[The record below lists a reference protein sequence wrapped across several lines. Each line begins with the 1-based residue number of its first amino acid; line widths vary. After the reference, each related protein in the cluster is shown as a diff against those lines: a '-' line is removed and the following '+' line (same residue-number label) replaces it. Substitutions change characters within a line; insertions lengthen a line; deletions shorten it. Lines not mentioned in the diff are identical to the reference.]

1 MFAVSIPRPRKQG
14 SKLKGVK
21 KSMMGAVALSSAI
34 IAAACSSNEAA
45 TPAPVESEL
54 AADPV
59 GEFADEP
66 VVESEID
73 SNDAASDA
81 NGVSTGNIDV
91 AAAGQGDE
99 EPQMSFG
106 ECLGDEE
113 MCWEWTSEAENSPD
127 CGPSN
132 DHDYCWQYKVY
143 KPFVS
148 LDPEDPSTSPID
160 ADAQSRAQRLVD
172 LGWNS
177 TVDSEAT
184 YFATSDL
191 RESDLEIVR
200 AGIRAA
206 EQYLGTYGPMRVY
219 VIGSDEEVTEPAID
233 DYCAWA
239 YNPDLEE
246 HCRSDQGVAIWEIA
260 HYQGANAFAQHSR
273 SRSTPTQSF
282 VIGNPAQLGA
292 ADGAKIAAHEYV
304 HVYQAAHQLYER
316 ADEYGLD
323 MPRWLEEGAA
333 EFLALYLADQNGWL
347 SFTERMEEALDGA
360 LDLRTTVPNLTIAD
374 IADDRQLE
382 RVNDY
387 CGLCFGVLQYET
399 GQWATAWLANKT
411 SVDEVFH
418 GFFPR
423 TYEHGLD
430 RAFEL
435 SFGLSI
441 DEFMVQFEDFLQ
453 LPRSQQTAILPTP

>member
-1 MFAVSIPRPRKQG
+1 MI
-14 SKLKGVK
+14 
-21 KSMMGAVALSSAI
+21 GAVALSSAI

-441 DEFMVQFEDFLQ
+441 DEFMVEFEDFLQ
-453 LPRSQQTAILPTP
+453 LPRSQQLAILPTP

>member
-1 MFAVSIPRPRKQG
+1 VKQP
-14 SKLKGVK
+14 V
-21 KSMMGAVALSSAI
+21 MRAVALSLAMV
-34 IAAACSSNEAA
+34 AAACSNEAA

-54 AADPV
+54 ASDPV

-66 VVESEID
+66 VVESEIV
-73 SNDAASDA
+73 SNAAASDA
-81 NGVSTGNIDV
+81 NGVSTENIDV
-91 AAAGQGDE
+91 ASAGQGDE

-127 CGPSN
+127 CGPAN
-132 DHDYCWQYKVY
+132 DHDYCWEYKTY
-143 KPFVS
+143 KPFIS
-148 LDPEDPSTSPID
+148 LNPEDLSTSPID

-172 LGWNS
+172 LGWNA
-177 TVDSEAT
+177 TVESEAT

-206 EQYLGTYGPMRVY
+206 EQYLGAYGPMRVY

-304 HVYQAAHQLYER
+304 HVYQAAHQMYER

-323 MPRWLEEGAA
+323 WPRWLEEGAA

-347 SFTERMEEALDGA
+347 SFTERMEGALDGA

-382 RVNDY
+382 RVIDY

-418 GFFPR
+418 GFFPQ
-423 TYEHGLD
+423 TYEHGID

-453 LPRSQQTAILPTP
+453 LPRSQQMAILPIP

>member
-1 MFAVSIPRPRKQG
+1 
-14 SKLKGVK
+14 
-21 KSMMGAVALSSAI
+21 MGAVALSSAI
-34 IAAACSSNEAA
+34 FAAACSSNEAD

-91 AAAGQGDE
+91 TAAGQGDE

-148 LDPEDPSTSPID
+148 LDPEDLSTSPID

-316 ADEYGLD
+316 ADEYGID
-323 MPRWLEEGAA
+323 MPRWFEEGAA

-453 LPRSQQTAILPTP
+453 LPRSQQMAILPTP